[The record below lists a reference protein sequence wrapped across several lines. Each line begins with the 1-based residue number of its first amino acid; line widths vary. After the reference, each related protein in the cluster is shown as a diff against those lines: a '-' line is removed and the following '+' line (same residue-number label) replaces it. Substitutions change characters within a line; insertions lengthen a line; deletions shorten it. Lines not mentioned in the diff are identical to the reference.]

1 VGLKFVSGALG
12 ATVRLPPTI
21 LGSVPESD
29 EELIPSLPPSKNIAC
44 DIARLRHSPVARF
57 RWRRVPAPR
66 KEGLAPNCQACER
79 PCCPMEPVATMWSI
93 GSLHRVMR
101 QARHRQC
108 RRGRRSRDGVIGQA
122 TSYPAQPLAIHRR
135 CGGAR
140 GAGDAATNMAPRSN
154 IAEQLRF
161 QRIVLS
167 EGELVAPNQ
176 GRLRAIDPLLR
187 QSPNALLQV

>member
-1 VGLKFVSGALG
+1 VELEFVSGGLPSG
-12 ATVRLPPTI
+12 FLIPPTI

-57 RWRRVPAPR
+57 RWRVPAPR

-79 PCCPMEPVATMWSI
+79 PRCPMEPVATMWSI

-101 QARHRQC
+101 QARDRQC
-108 RRGRRSRDGVIGQA
+108 RTGRRSRDGVIGQA

-135 CGGAR
+135 CRGAR

-154 IAEQLRF
+154 IAEQPRS
-161 QRIVLS
+161 QRIILI

-176 GRLRAIDPLLR
+176 GSLRAIDPLLR